1 MVLTVELLFNVIF
14 LKYNKL
20 SEKSHLF
27 ISNLAIKISTSTVLP
42 WEQWLHRN
50 MYSHNIS
57 AYSIPAGCQTQCPLC
72 APWCASLLWN
82 LLVKNH
88 TISERMGDGIFCM
101 NACLYSRL
109 LVFYQ
114 LVYFSATCKGN
125 ECSELVVD
133 YKIPAGNARSWIGLL
148 VTLRSAKCK
157 SLINT
162 AHFKLSWFTNEVTK
176 HISNVYSWSQQF
188 TYAHHA
194 SFSNVDWLGMM

>member
-1 MVLTVELLFNVIF
+1 MVLTIELLFNVLF

-162 AHFKLSWFTNEVTK
+162 AHFKLSWWGNK
-176 HISNVYSWSQQF
+176 AHI
-188 TYAHHA
+188 
-194 SFSNVDWLGMM
+194 